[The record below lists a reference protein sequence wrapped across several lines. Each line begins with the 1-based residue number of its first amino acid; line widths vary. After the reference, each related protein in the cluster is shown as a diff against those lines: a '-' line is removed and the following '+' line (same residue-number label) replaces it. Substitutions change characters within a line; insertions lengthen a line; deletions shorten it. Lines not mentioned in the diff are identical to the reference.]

1 MKKMIQ
7 KVTLSITLLVATVGL
22 SFAQNA
28 NTFYVCS
35 GTSFTM
41 VPDDTTHDNYEWEEI
56 GGSSNPIAT
65 TTNAS
70 VTAPTLGG
78 TSFTLKQYTLKVL
91 DSAGCWS
98 EVDTFDV
105 YILPEIQVAISGNG
119 GPYCVN
125 NSTSVTLTATV
136 GSLTLPTGVAAD
148 QYAWTAGG
156 SPTGTNS
163 NQLTFSSGT
172 SVGSTAY
179 AVTVTYSLP
188 SGNGGSKLST
198 CSGNDNTSVVVT
210 ATPTT
215 PGISIQ

>member
-1 MKKMIQ
+1 MIM
-7 KVTLSITLLVATVGL
+7 VAAVG
-22 SFAQNA
+22 SAVAQNA

-41 VPDDTTHDNYEWEEI
+41 VPDDTTHDNYQWSEI

-78 TSFTLKQYTLKVL
+78 TTYTLKQYTLSVQ
-91 DSAGCWS
+91 DSVGCWS

-105 YILPEIQVAISGNG
+105 YVLPAIQVAISGNS
-119 GPYCVN
+119 GPYCAN
-125 NSTSVTLTATV
+125 SSTSVTLTATV

-148 QYAWTAGG
+148 QYAWTAAG
-156 SPTGTNS
+156 SPTGSNS

-172 SVGSTAY
+172 SAGSTTY

-188 SGNGGSKLST
+188 GGNGGSKLST
-198 CSGNDNTSVVVT
+198 CSGADNTSVVVT
-210 ATPTT
+210 AAPTT